1 MYEDKECQIR
11 ILLDSGS
18 QETFL
23 RKSIAED
30 LNMKSQGSP
39 ATMNIKVLGGQEQ
52 RKRMD
57 RVRFMLTP
65 LDSSVDQAV
74 SIDAWTISSVCALLT
89 AVDVDA
95 RKCAHLRNL
104 KLADTFPREAAP
116 VDLLVGADQYYKLV
130 QGNIRRDRPGTPIA
144 TKSRLGWLLSGP
156 VPGSRTDESTTAM
169 LTVTRIE
176 NPNDQLRRFWKIGVV
191 DQQNNVR
198 SVEEEDEL
206 NQFNSSCNFD
216 GDRYEVGLPWKK
228 DHPPLVHN
236 YQQLSLSKAYLH

>member
-1 MYEDKECQIR
+1 MHEDKECQIR
-11 ILLDSGS
+11 ILLDSRS

-23 RKSIAED
+23 KKSIADD

-65 LDSSVDQAV
+65 LDSGVDQAV
-74 SIDAWTISSVCALLT
+74 SIDAWTISSVCAPLT
-89 AVDVDA
+89 AVDVDV
-95 RKCAHLRNL
+95 RKCARLRNL
-104 KLADTFPREAAP
+104 KLADTFPRKAAP

-130 QGNIRRDRPGTPIA
+130 QGNIRRGRPGTPIV

-156 VPGSRTDESTTAM
+156 VPGSRTDKSTTAM

-176 NPNDQLRRFWKIGVV
+176 DPNNQLRRF
-191 DQQNNVR
+191 
-198 SVEEEDEL
+198 
-206 NQFNSSCNFD
+206 
-216 GDRYEVGLPWKK
+216 
-228 DHPPLVHN
+228 
-236 YQQLSLSKAYLH
+236 